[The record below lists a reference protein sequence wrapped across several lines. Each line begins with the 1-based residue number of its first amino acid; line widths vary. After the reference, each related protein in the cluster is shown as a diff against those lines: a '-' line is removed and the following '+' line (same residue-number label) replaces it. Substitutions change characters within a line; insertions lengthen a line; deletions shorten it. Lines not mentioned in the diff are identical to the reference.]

1 MGGQGPSSDDIVKKM
16 AQLMMQGAVMLDKTC
31 PADGLPLF
39 RLKTGDVVCPVHG
52 KVVIVASDA
61 EARDVEVEEIIREVR
76 YRAARNVM
84 KGLEE
89 DNVDTVSKWLGVLET
104 AERILAIRRGSQQG
118 QGSVRGGE
126 KESK

>member
-1 MGGQGPSSDDIVKKM
+1 MGEKRPSSDDVVRRM
-16 AQLMMQGAVMLDKTC
+16 AQLMMQGAVMLDKSC

-39 RLKTGDVVCPVHG
+39 KLKTGDVVCPVHG

-76 YRAARNVM
+76 YRAAKNVM

-89 DNVDTVSKWLGVLET
+89 DNVDTVSKWLGVLEM
-104 AERILAIRRGSQQG
+104 AERILAIRRGGLQG
-118 QGSVRGGE
+118 EREERGEAGGQR
-126 KESK
+126 

>member
-1 MGGQGPSSDDIVKKM
+1 MGGEGPGSDDIVKKM

-39 RLKTGDVVCPVHG
+39 KLKTGDVVCPVHG
-52 KVVIVASDA
+52 KVVIVASDE

-104 AERILAIRRGSQQG
+104 AERILAIRRGSRQG
-118 QGSVRGGE
+118 QGSVRGEGR
-126 KESK
+126 ESK